1 MCFNCRLSALIWGYL
16 SKSGERCRNYNS
28 LHMCLPLVKG
38 PKVMGQ
44 LASQLFHGQ
53 MCVIPSLSQLQWAD
67 KRSRVHFKCA
77 ICIWN
82 LLLSTVKMRSKEL
95 SLSVKQAIIRLKKQ
109 NKPIREIAKT
119 LGVAKTTVWNI
130 LKKKERTGELSNT
143 KRPGRPR
150 KTTVV
155 DDRRILSLVK
165 KTPFTTVGQIKN
177 TLQEVGVCVSKST
190 IKRRLHQSEYRG
202 FTTRCKPLV
211 SLKNRKAR
219 LEFAKRH
226 LKKPSQFWN
235 NILWTDETKINLYQS
250 DGKRRVW
257 RRKGTAHDPKHTTSS
272 VKHGGGSVMGGH
284 VWLPVELVLLYLLMM
299 WLLTKAAG
307 WILKCFGQYYLLIFS
322 QMLQNSLDGASQ
334 CRWTMTQ
341 SILQKQ
347 PKSFWRERSELLCNG
362 QVNHLTWIRLSMHFT
377 CWRQNWREN
386 APRTTAGTEDSC
398 SRGLAE
404 HHQGWNPASGDV
416 YAFQTSGCNWLQR
429 ICNQVL
435 KSESLIYDYYSV
447 PLLLVP

>member
-1 MCFNCRLSALIWGYL
+1 
-16 SKSGERCRNYNS
+16 
-28 LHMCLPLVKG
+28 
-38 PKVMGQ
+38 
-44 LASQLFHGQ
+44 
-53 MCVIPSLSQLQWAD
+53 
-67 KRSRVHFKCA
+67 
-77 ICIWN
+77 
-82 LLLSTVKMRSKEL
+82 MRSKEL

-130 LKKKERTGELSNT
+130 LKKKERTSELSNT

-257 RRKGTAHDPKHTTSS
+257 RRKVTAHDPKHTTSS
-272 VKHGGGSVMGGH
+272 VKHGGGSVMAWACMAASGTGS
-284 VWLPVELVLLYLLMM
+284 LVFIDDVTADKSSRMNSEVFSGNIICSYS
-299 WLLTKAAG
+299 A
-307 WILKCFGQYYLLIFS
+307 KCFRTHWTALHSADGQWPKAYCKSNQRVFEGKEVDCYAMAKSITWPES
-322 QMLQNSLDGASQ
+322 DWACISLAEDKTEGKMPQEQAGNEDG
-334 CRWTMTQ
+334 
-341 SILQKQ
+341 
-347 PKSFWRERSELLCNG
+347 
-362 QVNHLTWIRLSMHFT
+362 
-377 CWRQNWREN
+377 
-386 APRTTAGTEDSC
+386 C

-404 HHQGWNPASGDV
+404 HHHGWNPVSGDV

>member
-1 MCFNCRLSALIWGYL
+1 
-16 SKSGERCRNYNS
+16 
-28 LHMCLPLVKG
+28 
-38 PKVMGQ
+38 
-44 LASQLFHGQ
+44 
-53 MCVIPSLSQLQWAD
+53 
-67 KRSRVHFKCA
+67 
-77 ICIWN
+77 
-82 LLLSTVKMRSKEL
+82 MRSKEL

-130 LKKKERTGELSNT
+130 LKKKERTGEFSNT
-143 KRPGRPR
+143 KRPGRPW

-272 VKHGGGSVMGGH
+272 VKHGGGRVMAWACMAASGTGS
-284 VWLPVELVLLYLLMM
+284 LVFIDDVTADKSSRMNSEVFR
-299 WLLTKAAG
+299 A
-307 WILKCFGQYYLLIFS
+307 ILNCSYSAKCFRTHWTALHSADGQWPKAYCKSNQRVFEGKEVDCYAMAKSITWPES
-322 QMLQNSLDGASQ
+322 DWACISLAEDKTEGKKPQ
-334 CRWTMTQ
+334 EQ
-341 SILQKQ
+341 
-347 PKSFWRERSELLCNG
+347 
-362 QVNHLTWIRLSMHFT
+362 
-377 CWRQNWREN
+377 
-386 APRTTAGTEDSC
+386 AGTEDGC
-398 SRGLAE
+398 SRGLAR
-404 HHQGWNPASGDV
+404 ASPGM
-416 YAFQTSGCNWLQR
+416 
-429 ICNQVL
+429 
-435 KSESLIYDYYSV
+435 KPSV
-447 PLLLVP
+447 CWCLCVPDFRL

>member
-1 MCFNCRLSALIWGYL
+1 
-16 SKSGERCRNYNS
+16 
-28 LHMCLPLVKG
+28 
-38 PKVMGQ
+38 MGQ

-53 MCVIPSLSQLQWAD
+53 VCVFPSLSQLQWAD

-272 VKHGGGSVMGGH
+272 VKHGGGSVMAWACMAASGTGS
-284 VWLPVELVLLYLLMM
+284 LVFIDDV
-299 WLLTKAAG
+299 TADKAAA

-322 QMLQNSLDGASQ
+322 QCFRTHWTALHSADGQWPKAYCKSNQ
-334 CRWTMTQ
+334 EFLKGKKWTVMQ
-341 SILQKQ
+341 W
-347 PKSFWRERSELLCNG
+347 P
-362 QVNHLTWIRLSMHFT
+362 VNHLTWIRLSMHFT

-386 APRTTAGTEDSC
+386 APRT
-398 SRGLAE
+398 SR
-404 HHQGWNPASGDV
+404 
-416 YAFQTSGCNWLQR
+416 NWRRFAVEAWQSITRDETQRLVMSMRSRLQAV
-429 ICNQVL
+429 IDC
-435 KSESLIYDYYSV
+435 KGFATKY
-447 PLLLVP
+447 

>member
-1 MCFNCRLSALIWGYL
+1 
-16 SKSGERCRNYNS
+16 
-28 LHMCLPLVKG
+28 
-38 PKVMGQ
+38 
-44 LASQLFHGQ
+44 
-53 MCVIPSLSQLQWAD
+53 
-67 KRSRVHFKCA
+67 
-77 ICIWN
+77 
-82 LLLSTVKMRSKEL
+82 MRSKEL

-177 TLQEVGVCVSKST
+177 TLQEVGVCVSSQ
-190 IKRRLHQSEYRG
+190 QSRED
-202 FTTRCKPLV
+202 FTRVNTEGSPQDVNHWWASKQEGQIRVCQTT
-211 SLKNRKAR
+211 S
-219 LEFAKRH
+219 
-226 LKKPSQFWN
+226 KKPSQFWN

-257 RRKGTAHDPKHTTSS
+257 RRKGTAHDPKHTISS
-272 VKHGGGSVMGGH
+272 VKHGGGSVMAWACMAASGTGSLVFIDDVTADKSSRMNSEVFRAILSAH
-284 VWLPVELVLLYLLMM
+284 IQPNASELIGRRFTV
-299 WLLTKAAG
+299 
-307 WILKCFGQYYLLIFS
+307 
-322 QMLQNSLDGASQ
+322 QMDND
-334 CRWTMTQ
+334 
-341 SILQKQ
+341 
-347 PKSFWRERSELLCNG
+347 PKSNCKSNQRVFEGKEVDCYAMAKSI
-362 QVNHLTWIRLSMHFT
+362 TWPESDWACISLAEDKTEGKMP
-377 CWRQNWREN
+377 QEQ
-386 APRTTAGTEDSC
+386 AGTEDGC